1 MIRKISLKNIFY
13 KGITKIYE
21 ETDKLKRKII
31 VFCTKEYSGNEQ
43 LIVALVMI
51 AISVALVLIFKDKI
65 STLLSNFMTNVT
77 TKINSALG
85 V

>member
-1 MIRKISLKNIFY
+1 MVEKMKIRNLVC
-13 KGITKIYE
+13 KGLV
-21 ETDKLKRKII
+21 KLELALESIRMRFIN
-31 VFCTKEYSGNEQ
+31 FCKKEQSANEQ

-65 STLLSNFMTNVT
+65 STLLNNFMTNVT
-77 TKINSALG
+77 TKINTALG

>member
-1 MIRKISLKNIFY
+1 MKNIIV
-13 KGITKIYE
+13 KMGSTKNLIE
-21 ETDKLKRKII
+21 RKLID
-31 VFCTKEYSGNEQ
+31 FCFKKENGNEQ

-65 STLLSNFMTNVT
+65 STLLTSFMTNVT
-77 TKINSALG
+77 TKINTALG

>member
-1 MIRKISLKNIFY
+1 MKQ
-13 KGITKIYE
+13 ITIDFGKQIKKFLFSKQE
-21 ETDKLKRKII
+21 
-31 VFCTKEYSGNEQ
+31 GNEQ

-51 AISVALVLIFKDKI
+51 AISVALVIIFKDKI
-65 STLLSNFMTNVT
+65 SVLMTSFMTNVT